1 MALAAAGLKT
11 HIWNN
16 NLRSI
21 ILLVGYPFL
30 MGAIVWAM
38 AAAIGFFMGQSAGPN
53 APHGTIAT
61 NFANGFIAQYW
72 PLIGTAVAIWFIIAW
87 FFNTRMVRMLSHA
100 KPVTRAEEPALYN
113 LLENLCIARGLP
125 MPHLNIIETDA
136 LNAFASGVQRSDYTV
151 TVTRGLLNTLRP
163 DEVEGVLAHELT
175 HIINHDVRLLMVCI
189 IFTGMIGFA
198 MQLVWSSVRY
208 GLYMPRSG
216 NNRNNGGTIIIAL
229 AILLILAIG
238 YGASLLTRFAL
249 SRRREYMADA
259 GAVELTR
266 NPDAMMRALQ
276 RISGRDHIPAVPDDV
291 ALMCIEN
298 GHAFMGLFATH
309 PSIDDRIRA
318 LSTMTGTPIP
328 GAYGTQKSDNPLNP
342 WAR

>member
-1 MALAAAGLKT
+1 
-11 HIWNN
+11 
-16 NLRSI
+16 
-21 ILLVGYPFL
+21 
-30 MGAIVWAM
+30 
-38 AAAIGFFMGQSAGPN
+38 
-53 APHGTIAT
+53 
-61 NFANGFIAQYW
+61 
-72 PLIGTAVAIWFIIAW
+72 
-87 FFNTRMVRMLSHA
+87 
-100 KPVTRAEEPALYN
+100 
-113 LLENLCIARGLP
+113 
-125 MPHLNIIETDA
+125 
-136 LNAFASGVQRSDYTV
+136 
-151 TVTRGLLNTLRP
+151 
-163 DEVEGVLAHELT
+163 
-175 HIINHDVRLLMVCI
+175 
-189 IFTGMIGFA
+189 
-198 MQLVWSSVRY
+198 
-208 GLYMPRSG
+208 MPRSG